1 MRKGPFLPTQF
12 TATQWST
19 QDDKAEFGNALLHF
33 IDSGF
38 KQTLFTKKLYQRL
51 SNTYGHIAHYNQ
63 GGFWEVWFSTD
74 ADRARFIEHLLRWRC
89 YGDPEFTFSDVERVL
104 QTEARQRD
112 YLSRYRA
119 IADASLRAKEV
130 AMLESLEAKYR
141 TANVATATDASTFA
155 QPSPRIEPQVI
166 SERVPVQGTLF

>member
-12 TATQWST
+12 IATQWSS

-63 GGFWEVWFSTD
+63 GGFWEEWFSTD
-74 ADRARFIEHLLRWRC
+74 ADQVRFIEHLLRWRC
-89 YGDPEFTFSDVERVL
+89 FGDPEFTFSDVERAL
-104 QTEARQRD
+104 QAEVR
-112 YLSRYRA
+112 SRNYHSRFEA
-119 IADASLRAKEV
+119 IAGASLRAKEV
-130 AMLESLEAKYR
+130 ALLEALEAKYR
-141 TANVATATDASTFA
+141 HPAAIAREPAKNDAQTVIEVNIS
-155 QPSPRIEPQVI
+155 SPRLP
-166 SERVPVQGTLF
+166 VPVQGTLF